1 MTGYD
6 ALFARA
12 RKKAG
17 LCADRVTTHSMRRG
31 GAQQAARN
39 GYDLTAV
46 QEHGGWKSI
55 QQVSE
60 YARSGLAFDTSAA
73 RGLLDQE

>member
-1 MTGYD
+1 MW
-6 ALFARA
+6 R
-12 RKKAG
+12 
-17 LCADRVTTHSMRRG
+17 

-39 GYDLTAV
+39 GCDLTVV

-55 QQVSE
+55 RQVSE
-60 YARSGLAFDTSAA
+60 YARSGLGFDTSAA